1 MNQTHFANL
10 VPEQAWR
17 LGHKTALRYKDPVE
31 KRWMEVSWLAFDADV
46 RRTAVALAGLGIKVG
61 DRVGLF
67 SPNRAECLVVDFAL
81 YSIRAVG
88 VPLYATSTTAQIKYI
103 LKDAGVNLLFVGG
116 QYQYD
121 RAIEAM
127 GLGCGLTQLVAFDTG
142 VRLAMSDEQTLY
154 FKDFLQQGYDSQLED
169 EVADRRAQASFT
181 DLANILYT
189 SGTSGEP
196 KGVLIT
202 HAMYQEALRTN
213 HLRLKH
219 LSDDEVS
226 LCFLPMTHIF
236 EKAWDL
242 YCLAR
247 GFRIDIN
254 EHPMD
259 IQEVLKEVRPTVM
272 CSVPRFWEKVHAGIL
287 QTVGNMPPLVT
298 VYFNRALQVGKR
310 YHLDY
315 KRNGLRPPFWTII
328 GYTLY
333 KHTLFKVI
341 ERRVGL
347 DRGVFFPVGGAAFSE
362 DLCRF
367 FRSMGIPTVHGYG
380 LTESTATVSVFD
392 NLYYEMA
399 TVGTVID
406 GLQVRIGENREIQLK
421 GKTITPGYY
430 NKPEETAAAFTP
442 DGFFRTGD
450 AGAFTDK
457 GELVVIERIKDLFK
471 TANGKYVAPQ
481 QLEMALTSDPAI
493 DMAAIIGDDR
503 PFVTALIVPNQA
515 EIKKLANTLGLK
527 QDKGADWLT
536 DERLLAHFE
545 ARIRV
550 AQKHMATYEQ
560 VRRFVLLATPF
571 SMDNGELTNTLKMRR
586 KVITEH
592 YASIIETMYR

>member
-1 MNQTHFANL
+1 MNPTHFANL
-10 VPEQAWR
+10 VPEQAWH
-17 LGHKTALRYKDPVE
+17 LGHKAVLRYKDSVE
-31 KRWMEVSWLAFDADV
+31 RRWMEVSWLAFDADV
-46 RRTAVALAGLGIKVG
+46 RRAAVALAGMGVKVG

-67 SPNRAECLVVDFAL
+67 SPNKAECLVVDFAL
-81 YSIRAVG
+81 YSLRAVG

-103 LKDAGVNLLFVGG
+103 LKDAGVNLLFVGS

-127 GLGCGLTQLVAFDTG
+127 GLGCGLTQLVVFDTG
-142 VRLAMSDEQTLY
+142 VRLAMSDEQSLY
-154 FKDFLQQGYDSQLED
+154 FKDFLQQGYDSRLEA
-169 EVADRRAQASFT
+169 EVADRRAQASFA

-213 HLRLKH
+213 HIRLKM

-254 EHPMD
+254 ENPLE

-287 QTVGNMPPLVT
+287 QTVNGMPPLVK

-341 ERRVGL
+341 KRKVGL

-362 DLCRF
+362 GLCRF
-367 FRSMGIPTVHGYG
+367 FRSMGIPTIQGYG
-380 LTESTATVSVFD
+380 LTESTATVSVFSEVHYD
-392 NLYYEMA
+392 MA

-406 GLQVRIGENREIQLK
+406 GLQVRIGEDREIQLK
-421 GKTITPGYY
+421 GKTITPGYF
-430 NKPEETAAAFTP
+430 NKPEETTAAFTA

-450 AGAFTDK
+450 AGAFTDR
-457 GELVVIERIKDLFK
+457 GELVVTERIKDLFK

-481 QLEMALTSDPAI
+481 QLEMALTADSAI

-503 PFVTALIVPNQA
+503 AFVTALIVPNHQ
-515 EIKKLANTLGLK
+515 EIRNLASSIGLK
-527 QDKGADWLT
+527 GDKVADWLS
-536 DERLLAHFE
+536 DERLQGFFE
-545 ARIRV
+545 ARIRQ
-550 AQKHMATYEQ
+550 AQKHMASYEQ
-560 VRRFVLLATPF
+560 VRRFTLLPAPF
-571 SMDNGELTNTLKMRR
+571 SMDNGELTNTLKLRR
-586 KVITEH
+586 KVIAEH
-592 YASIIETMYR
+592 YADLIEGMYR